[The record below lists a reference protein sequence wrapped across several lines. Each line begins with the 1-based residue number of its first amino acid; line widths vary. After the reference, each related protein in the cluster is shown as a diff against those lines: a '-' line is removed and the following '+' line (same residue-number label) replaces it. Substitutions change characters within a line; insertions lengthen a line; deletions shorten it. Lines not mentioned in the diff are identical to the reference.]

1 MSAVYEGQSFILQA
15 DNDLTHRILSP
26 AIKFRDISKHG
37 FKGFPQTEGIYQLVV
52 PSLVNDFPPLKTL
65 ANSAN
70 NHPLQATPF
79 IGIAA
84 ARTHRS

>member
-1 MSAVYEGQSFILQA
+1 MKGQSFILQA

-26 AIKFRDISKHG
+26 AIKFRDRSENG
-37 FKGFPQTEGIYQLVV
+37 FKDFPQTDGIYQLVV
-52 PSLVNDFPPLKTL
+52 PGMVNDFPTLKTL

-70 NHPLQATPF
+70 NHPRQPTPF

-84 ARTHRS
+84 AGAHRS